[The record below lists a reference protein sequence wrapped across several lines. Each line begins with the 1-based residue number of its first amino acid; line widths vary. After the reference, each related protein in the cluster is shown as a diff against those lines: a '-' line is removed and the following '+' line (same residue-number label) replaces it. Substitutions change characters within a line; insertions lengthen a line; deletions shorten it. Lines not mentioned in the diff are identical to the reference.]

1 MIAPIEILGLLA
13 GGLTTAAFVP
23 QVYKTYKSKSADSLS
38 LTMFMVF
45 FVGIILWLIYGI
57 YVNSLAMMVTNSITA
72 GLSLLLIYFKLTFK

>member
-1 MIAPIEILGLLA
+1 MIASIEILGLLA

-38 LTMFMVF
+38 LTMFLVF

-57 YVNSLAMMVTNSITA
+57 YVNSLAMIVTNSITA

>member
-1 MIAPIEILGLLA
+1 MVASIEILGLLA

-57 YVNSLAMMVTNSITA
+57 YVNSLAMIVTNSITA
-72 GLSLLLIYFKLTFK
+72 GLSLLLIYFKLTYR